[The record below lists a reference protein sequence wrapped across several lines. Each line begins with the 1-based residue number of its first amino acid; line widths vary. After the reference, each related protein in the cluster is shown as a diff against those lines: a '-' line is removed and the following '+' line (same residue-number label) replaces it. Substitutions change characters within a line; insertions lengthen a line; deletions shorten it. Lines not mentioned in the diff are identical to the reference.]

1 MLTGVMVDVVG
12 TTAQMEQ
19 EEQSLK
25 MLKRDIADVVP
36 WISFQLVKPPF
47 FFRIYM
53 HVGVVVLI
61 VLEARECPISGPVG

>member
-1 MLTGVMVDVVG
+1 MGFPCSIRNMLTGVMVDVVG

-47 FFRIYM
+47 F
-53 HVGVVVLI
+53 
-61 VLEARECPISGPVG
+61 LESICM